1 MRCRS
6 PVEDSNASLPS
17 GNRDRSGE
25 QAADRRVPGRAEA
38 LAPLLRRAG
47 RPPAVPVGPQGV
59 RRRVGPQGRHEGA
72 RRQGVIAPRALS
84 LPLHRTVFD
93 LLITKVAIL

>member
-84 LPLHRTVFD
+84 FSIGPSSIC
-93 LLITKVAIL
+93 LLLK